1 MIGYIIESNTQLFRA
16 ESILKKKGIE
26 CSVVATPMKYSPKGC
41 TMSIMVEDD
50 CMSIL
55 TENNIS
61 VAGEW
66 HGY

>member
-1 MIGYIIESNTQLFRA
+1 MIGYIIESNTQLFGRINPQK
-16 ESILKKKGIE
+16 ERYRVFD
-26 CSVVATPMKYSPKGC
+26 CCNPMKYSPKGC

-50 CMSIL
+50 CKSIL